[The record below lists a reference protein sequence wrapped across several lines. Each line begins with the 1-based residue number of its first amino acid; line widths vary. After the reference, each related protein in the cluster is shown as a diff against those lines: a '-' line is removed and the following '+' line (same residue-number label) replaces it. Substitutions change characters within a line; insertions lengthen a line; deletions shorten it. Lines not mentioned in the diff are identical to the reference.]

1 MTYDRDIREP
11 LFEFLEGEYGKCR
24 ILEEKNTGRSRADV
38 VMITENEICGIEIKS
53 DADTYVRLARQVK
66 DYDLFYDRN
75 IVVVGT
81 RHAMHIEEHVPDH
94 WGIITVEPVDG
105 VLDFYFLRRPRPNPK
120 VRWEF
125 KLSLL
130 WRPELAKLQA
140 MHDMPKYKDYGREY
154 VIDRI
159 VERLSGNAAEN
170 TSETAAK
177 TSAESVIKNAAENTG
192 KTAAANTAGRAVKS
206 AAARAAD
213 NTFAAARKPTV
224 PAAAKRT
231 SRMHPDIDE
240 NELQAELCDLLFE
253 RDYTKIAEQLKE
265 YRKSETQ
272 KKLEAETDPVK
283 RLEIMMN
290 KPKVPK
296 RPKRKRRRGLF

>member
-81 RHAMHIEEHVPDH
+81 RHAMHIEEHVPDY

-140 MHDMPKYKDYGREY
+140 MHDMPKYKDHGREY

-159 VERLSGNAAEN
+159 VERLSENAAEN
-170 TSETAAK
+170 APET
-177 TSAESVIKNAAENTG
+177 AAENTAG
-192 KTAAANTAGRAVKS
+192 RTAENATAKAKAAENAVETAKVNAITAAGKRPVS
-206 AAARAAD
+206 
-213 NTFAAARKPTV
+213 
-224 PAAAKRT
+224 AAAKRT
-231 SRMHPDIDE
+231 SRRNPDIDE

-253 RDYTKIAEQLKE
+253 RDYTTIDEQLRE

-296 RPKRKRRRGLF
+296 RSKRRRRRGLF

>member
-81 RHAMHIEEHVPDH
+81 RHAMHIEEHVPDY

-140 MHDMPKYKDYGREY
+140 MHDMPKYKDHGREY

-159 VERLSGNAAEN
+159 VERLSENAAEN
-170 TSETAAK
+170 APET
-177 TSAESVIKNAAENTG
+177 AAENTAG
-192 KTAAANTAGRAVKS
+192 RTAENATAKAKAAENAVETAKVNAITAAGKRPVS
-206 AAARAAD
+206 
-213 NTFAAARKPTV
+213 
-224 PAAAKRT
+224 AAAKRT
-231 SRMHPDIDE
+231 SRRFVIIDE

-253 RDYTKIAEQLKE
+253 RDYTTIDEQLRE

-296 RPKRKRRRGLF
+296 RSKRRRRRGLF